1 MKTISIKWSTYDV
14 LGVADEMG
22 IELTDQEADEILD
35 QMERFHDAELGINWG
50 VIEIYIE
57 QHQEEKKSSLNK
69 QLN

>member
-57 QHQEEKKSSLNK
+57 QHQEEKKSLLNK

>member
-14 LGVADEMG
+14 LGLADEMG
-22 IELTDQEADEILD
+22 IKLTDQEADEILD
-35 QMERFHDAELGINWG
+35 QMERFHDAQIGINWG

-57 QHQEEKKSSLNK
+57 EHQEEKKSLLNK

>member
-14 LGVADEMG
+14 LGLADEMG
-22 IELTDQEADEILD
+22 IKLTDQEADEILD
-35 QMERFHDAELGINWG
+35 QMERFHDAQIGINWG

-57 QHQEEKKSSLNK
+57 QHQEEKKSLLNK